1 MGKANELC
9 HALNKDRTYRVFNKA
24 NGEISCRY
32 FEGNKPIKTLTFA
45 EFKRE

>member
-9 HALNKDRTYRVFNKA
+9 HALNKDRTYRVYNKA
-24 NGEISCRY
+24 NGEIACMY
-32 FEGNKPIKTLTFA
+32 FEGNRRMKELKFA